1 MDLPNSCGVRVYRP
15 RCVETRRRATAGGDG
30 DKLAGMETP
39 TESTLAERS
48 GLPDGLLAEAVE
60 LLTRLA
66 TQSSPSDDPQALRRM
81 AGALATELGARG
93 LTVAIHDEP
102 DEQGVALPVVEA
114 HAPAHGGRGAHLPLL
129 LIGHF
134 DTVLSAARPRLE
146 GGRLFAT
153 GAIDMKGGIVTFLK
167 ALDLLARRGVT
178 LPALRLVLVPDEEVG
193 GAISRRA
200 VATAGAAAR
209 ALWVLEPGERRGAG
223 ESLVTGRRG
232 MFHWQLAARGRTAHS
247 GLAFWQGRSAL
258 VAAAEWIERV
268 AALSRPDGGP
278 TVNVARFVAGE
289 AGFVAALAPGAPTSS
304 GASRPSVPGPGDAA
318 GALFGTA
325 HQLNVVPDRAL
336 AEGEARFLRA
346 PEAENLAREMAALAA
361 EIAARRQVAIEFTR
375 EAAVAP
381 VDPAALPRAHADR
394 AVALAAAAGWE
405 LVREDDR
412 GGISFPNFL
421 EQPGRIP
428 VLDGLGPVGGG
439 MHTRDEHVELESLAR
454 RIRLLADLLQSEAP
468 AGATA
473 SAG

>member
-1 MDLPNSCGVRVYRP
+1 
-15 RCVETRRRATAGGDG
+15 
-30 DKLAGMETP
+30 METP
-39 TESTLAERS
+39 TESTPGERS
-48 GLPDGLLAEAVE
+48 RLPHGLLAEAVE

-66 TQSSPSDDPQALRRM
+66 TMNSPSDDPQALRRM

-93 LTVAIHDEP
+93 LSVAIHDEP
-102 DEQGVALPVVEA
+102 DEHGVALPVVEA
-114 HAPAHGGRGAHLPLL
+114 HAPASSAGGTSLPLL

-134 DTVLSAARPRLE
+134 DTVLPAAPPRLE

-167 ALDLLARRGVT
+167 ALDLLALRGIAV
-178 LPALRLVLVPDEEVG
+178 PALRLVLVPDEEVG

-200 VATAGAAAR
+200 AATAGAAAR

-232 MFHWQLAARGRTAHS
+232 MFHWQLAARGQTAHS

-258 VAAAEWIERV
+258 VAAAEWIERA
-268 AALSRPDGGP
+268 AALSRSDGGP

-289 AGFVAALAPGAPTSS
+289 AGFVAALAPSAPTSS
-304 GASRPSVPGPGDAA
+304 GPSCASRPSAPGPGDAA
-318 GALFGTA
+318 GARFGTA

-381 VDPAALPRAHADR
+381 VDPAALPRAHADH

-468 AGATA
+468 AAATA
-473 SAG
+473 PAG